1 VTHQAILDRV
11 SVLPGVTRVAAST
24 CTPLAEDGG
33 RFTSQ
38 MRVQGRVLPPGTLS
52 PSTTFCAVSAA
63 YFEAMGTPLIR
74 GRSIERDD
82 VERRQPIAVVNQALA
97 NAYFAADQDPIGQ
110 RVTIGPPRNT
120 LWLTIVGI
128 VRNTPVRALT
138 EPTPIPQLY
147 LPMTVARAG
156 DLPVAPDVGVMSY
169 VARSATDPASLVP
182 TVRGAIKAVNNDLA
196 LSQIRTLQ
204 DILDRSAAQAEFTM
218 VLLAIAASVALV
230 LGVVGIYGV
239 TSYVVGQRTGEIGV
253 RLALGATPQG
263 VAYMILRQGGSVALA
278 GAAVGLAV
286 AVSATRLMSPLLY
299 GVSARDPM
307 VFGATTVLLLGVALV
322 ACWLPARHAAN
333 VNPLE
338 ALRAD

>member
-1 VTHQAILDRV
+1 
-11 SVLPGVTRVAAST
+11 
-24 CTPLAEDGG
+24 
-33 RFTSQ
+33 
-38 MRVQGRVLPPGTLS
+38 M
-52 PSTTFCAVSAA
+52 
-63 YFEAMGTPLIR
+63 
-74 GRSIERDD
+74 
-82 VERRQPIAVVNQALA
+82 

-138 EPTPIPQLY
+138 EPTSIPQLY

-156 DLPVAPDVGVMSY
+156 DLPVAPDIGVMNY
-169 VARSATDPASLVP
+169 VVRSATDPASLLP
-182 TVRGAIKAVNNDLA
+182 TVRGAIKAVNHDLA

-218 VLLAIAASVALV
+218 VLLAIAATVALL
-230 LGVVGIYGV
+230 LGIVGIYGV

-253 RLALGATPQG
+253 RLALGATPPD
-263 VAYMILRQGGSVALA
+263 VARMILRQGGSVALV

-286 AVSATRLMSPLLY
+286 AVSATRLMSSLLY
-299 GVSARDPM
+299 GVSALDPA

-322 ACWLPARHAAN
+322 ACWLPARRAAN
-333 VNPLE
+333 LNPLE
-338 ALRAD
+338 ALRAE